1 MRWLEIRKAQLRDVP
16 AIAELVNKYASEG
29 LMLSK
34 RQVDLYEN
42 IREFVVVV
50 TSDGQLMGCGAL
62 RTVWHNLA
70 EVRSLAIAPEAKGM
84 GLGRRIVDELI
95 KEANQLGLAKVFA
108 LTYQQVFFEKLGFQ
122 VVDKAGFPQKVWLDC
137 NQCPKQTCC
146 DEIAVLRVLNPNA
159 PDEDPPELVQEWKSG
174 KEILQLRVIP
184 AEVGR

>member
-16 AIAELVNKYASEG
+16 AIAELVNQYAAEG

-108 LTYQQVFFEKLGFQ
+108 LTYQQVFFEKLGFH

-146 DEIAVLRVLNPNA
+146 DEIAVLRILNPA
-159 PDEDPPELVQEWKSG
+159 ASDEDPPQLVQEWKSG
-174 KEILQLRVIP
+174 KEILELRVIP